1 MRVLI
6 VDGQGG
12 GMGKALVEQLK
23 QLCPTQPLLAVG
35 TNALATAAML
45 RAGADLGATGESA
58 IRYQCRHADVIAG
71 VTGIL
76 HANAMLGEIS
86 PAIAAA
92 VSLSEA
98 QKVLVPLERCGL
110 RIAGVGKQP
119 LDSLIREAARMI
131 CALCGYPVDGSE
143 QEKRGEST

>member
-1 MRVLI
+1 MFEAMITAIKEETIRRINLNMDAI
-6 VDGQGG
+6 LALFDGRREDC
-12 GMGKALVEQLK
+12 L
-23 QLCPTQPLLAVG
+23 
-35 TNALATAAML
+35 
-45 RAGADLGATGESA
+45 
-58 IRYQCRHADVIAG
+58 
-71 VTGIL
+71 
-76 HANAMLGEIS
+76 
-86 PAIAAA
+86 AIAAA

-143 QEKRGEST
+143 QQKRGEST

>member
-1 MRVLI
+1 MGLTSENEGDTMSVRRDKGQKGMYALFAVVVL
-6 VDGQGG
+6 GS
-12 GMGKALVEQLK
+12 ALGNLSQ
-23 QLCPTQPLLAVG
+23 TAV
-35 TNALATAAML
+35 
-45 RAGADLGATGESA
+45 
-58 IRYQCRHADVIAG
+58 
-71 VTGIL
+71 
-76 HANAMLGEIS
+76 NAMLGEIS